1 MFTPPSISGRL
12 PYKDAKPQDSTQ
24 QETASV
30 DAADAATAESATA
43 TAFYQLSTDTVVG
56 LSDRIQL
63 LLSAH
68 DAELQ
73 RAAKEAAQKGQN
85 PKANSNPLGLKP
97 GKTLLESVG
106 GNAALAEILS
116 RYQARAQVST
126 DNSFFADY
134 AKVMPLVSMRV
145 HANDVNAPSRGAAWH
160 LAHCIDSDEVL
171 DRTLTHL
178 TTISHLVGA
187 AVNHEVVHCTP
198 HHIDDEILLNTSDI
212 FAKMPT
218 WTLTLDVSDCP
229 ECAPVTGIMV
239 SRIVLIKPEE
249 HVKHLPTYSDTQTVK
264 HGQPFA
270 EFLAVSI
277 SQNNKLF
284 TPINHPLILDAE
296 NCVNDAI
303 ATAFLPQ
310 RVINAVRQGQSQQT
324 PAPNAKEQTK
334 AAGEAKTTGEAKASG
349 DAKEQAASTAAAT
362 TTTTTKE
369 AAKPAAKAKAK
380 AKAGQGRRGQG
391 SKKPQK
397 QQKQHKSHSKAQGDS
412 QGAKANTKC
421 KDAHGAKAAQAHA
434 GKAQHSQK
442 SQEQAPQA
450 GKKKKARVASAAKA
464 FARKA
469 KEAQAEKTTTAE
481 AKSSTTTVNADAA
494 VGAELKNPQ
503 LTAQQNEQ
511 QQQEQKNQSASAL
524 GLNLEP
530 VTIPQEAT
538 PTEAAYAAAAD
549 TAPASAPVTDT
560 STDAT
565 ATAQPA
571 TAETSSET
579 AQGLSLE
586 SVTVPTGTV
595 PQPEATTAAA
605 KAEDNDAVESTTAQA
620 SESAAVSTLGLD
632 LELAPVTV
640 PTTETATE
648 TAASADTTAPTASAA
663 PTTVPAAAPASAT
676 SSAAHSDAQDTAALT
691 TLPEPSEA
699 HHLNLSLEPV
709 TVADGNLPL
718 ESGNLSAGDST
729 ESLSKDALFGG
740 FTAETE
746 SSDNLSLATAAT
758 DNASAAD
765 STAPKAK
772 DASEQSPAKAKKAPK
787 QEVDADHAFEEVV
800 HPELRRKPLINGLTE
815 ALKYVLYFITHQD
828 ELKDAQGNSGAVL
841 RNPQAPLSV
850 QKLWQEDKLLEAL
863 AEPWDDYVL

>member
-30 DAADAATAESATA
+30 DAADAATAESAAA

-334 AAGEAKTTGEAKASG
+334 AAGDAKTTGEAKASG

-362 TTTTTKE
+362 TTTTAKE

-595 PQPEATTAAA
+595 PQPEATTAA
-605 KAEDNDAVESTTAQA
+605 S
-620 SESAAVSTLGLD
+620 
-632 LELAPVTV
+632 
-640 PTTETATE
+640 
-648 TAASADTTAPTASAA
+648 
-663 PTTVPAAAPASAT
+663 
-676 SSAAHSDAQDTAALT
+676 
-691 TLPEPSEA
+691 
-699 HHLNLSLEPV
+699 
-709 TVADGNLPL
+709 
-718 ESGNLSAGDST
+718 
-729 ESLSKDALFGG
+729 
-740 FTAETE
+740 
-746 SSDNLSLATAAT
+746 
-758 DNASAAD
+758 
-765 STAPKAK
+765 
-772 DASEQSPAKAKKAPK
+772 
-787 QEVDADHAFEEVV
+787 
-800 HPELRRKPLINGLTE
+800 
-815 ALKYVLYFITHQD
+815 
-828 ELKDAQGNSGAVL
+828 
-841 RNPQAPLSV
+841 
-850 QKLWQEDKLLEAL
+850 
-863 AEPWDDYVL
+863 

>member
-12 PYKDAKPQDSTQ
+12 PYKDAKPQDTAQ

-30 DAADAATAESATA
+30 DAAEAATADGAVT

-73 RAAKEAAQKGQN
+73 RVAKEAAQNGQN
-85 PKANSNPLGLKP
+85 TNKANSNPLGLKP

-106 GNAALAEILS
+106 GNAALAAILS

-198 HHIDDEILLNTSDI
+198 RHIDDEILLNTSDI

-249 HVKHLPTYSDTQTVK
+249 HVKHLPTYSDTQTIK

-310 RVINAVRQGQSQQT
+310 KAINAARQGQSQQT
-324 PAPNAKEQTK
+324 PAPSAKEQAKATGDAK
-334 AAGEAKTTGEAKASG
+334 AAGNDKSSG
-349 DAKEQAASTAAAT
+349 DAKKQADNAADATTSTATA
-362 TTTTTKE
+362 
-369 AAKPAAKAKAK
+369 AAKPAVKAKAK
-380 AKAGQGRRGQG
+380 AKAGQGKRGQG
-391 SKKPQK
+391 SKQQQ
-397 QQKQHKSHSKAQGDS
+397 QQKQHKPHTAATH
-412 QGAKANTKC
+412 GAP
-421 KDAHGAKAAQAHA
+421 HGAKAAQAHTD
-434 GKAQHSQK
+434 KAQHSLK
-442 SQEQAPQA
+442 SNAQAPQA
-450 GKKKKARVASAAKA
+450 GKKKARVASAAKA

-469 KEAQAEKTTTAE
+469 KEAQAEKNTAATE

-494 VGAELKNPQ
+494 VGAELKASQ
-503 LTAQQNEQ
+503 LTAQQKEQ
-511 QQQEQKNQSASAL
+511 QHEQKKQSASTL

-530 VTIPQEAT
+530 VTVPQEAT
-538 PTEAAYAAAAD
+538 PAAAAAANAAVAE
-549 TAPASAPVTDT
+549 TAPASVPAADT
-560 STDAT
+560 STNAT
-565 ATAQPA
+565 ATAQPTTAADSSA
-571 TAETSSET
+571 TAL
-579 AQGLSLE
+579 GLSLE
-586 SVTVPTGTV
+586 AVTVPTATA
-595 PQPEATTAAA
+595 PQPEATAAA
-605 KAEDNDAVESTTAQA
+605 AAEDN
-620 SESAAVSTLGLD
+620 AAAANTLGLG

-640 PTTETATE
+640 PTADAAPDSAA
-648 TAASADTTAPTASAA
+648 AASSTSTTSEDSAA
-663 PTTVPAAAPASAT
+663 PATVPPPE

-691 TLPEPSEA
+691 TMPEPSEA
-699 HHLNLSLEPV
+699 HQLNLSLEPV
-709 TVADGNLPL
+709 TVAGGNLP
-718 ESGNLSAGDST
+718 ETSDSLSAGDST

-740 FTAETE
+740 FTADAENST
-746 SSDNLSLATAAT
+746 NLSLATAAT

-772 DASEQSPAKAKKAPK
+772 DASEQVPAKPKKAQKP
-787 QEVDADHAFEEVV
+787 EVDADHAFEEVV
-800 HPELRRKPLINGLTE
+800 HPELRRKPLINGMTE

-828 ELKDAQGNSGAVL
+828 ELKDAHGNSGAVL

-850 QKLWQEDKLLEAL
+850 QKLWQEDKLLAAL